1 MTSEYSRET
10 TVPGGWEREFALA
23 LRLQGFDGMQ
33 ISDAL
38 ASVEA
43 RCEAGK
49 LTPLEAFGDPV
60 AHAAYLRLPPARR
73 VNRSTATV
81 VLPVLGLTAGISL
94 AFDAVMHW
102 SDGVVV
108 SAGTVAAIVV
118 FVAAVTIV
126 SRFYAGAITSA
137 LNLTSCVAGG
147 IVLVMLLR
155 QAMPQSLFSVHPAVA
170 IGLGLLSFTLGLT
183 VRLFPQPIADTPR
196 L

>member
-38 ASVEA
+38 AAVEA
-43 RCEAGK
+43 RCGAGK

-60 AHAAYLRLPPARR
+60 AHASYVRLPPTRR
-73 VNRSTATV
+73 VKRSTATV
-81 VLPVLGLTAGISL
+81 ALPVLGLTAGVSL
-94 AFDAVMHW
+94 AFNAVMHW
-102 SDGVVV
+102 SDSVVV
-108 SAGTVAAIVV
+108 SAGTVAAMVV
-118 FVAAVTIV
+118 FLAAVTVV
-126 SRFYAGAITSA
+126 SRFFAGAITSA

-147 IVLVMLLR
+147 ILLVMLLQR
-155 QAMPQSLFSVHPAVA
+155 ALPQSLFSVHPAVA
-170 IGLGLLSFTLGLT
+170 IGLGLLFFTLGLA
-183 VRLFPQPIADTPR
+183 VRLFPQPIADVPR